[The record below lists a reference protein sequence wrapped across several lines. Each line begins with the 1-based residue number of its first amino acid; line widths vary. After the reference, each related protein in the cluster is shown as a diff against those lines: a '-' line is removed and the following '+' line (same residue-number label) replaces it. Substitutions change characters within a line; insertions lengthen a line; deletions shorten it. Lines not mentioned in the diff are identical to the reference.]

1 MISKCSRRIL
11 AAALAAILSV
21 GGARALDISGA
32 GATFPLPVYA
42 KWAQSYSEE
51 TGNRV
56 NYQSIGS
63 GGGIR
68 QIKART
74 VTFGASDQPLTAK
87 ELEAAGLIQW
97 PQVVGGVTPV
107 VNVEGIKSGEL
118 VLDGQTLARIFL
130 GEIKSWD
137 DPAIRALNPKTQL
150 PATPIVVVHRSDGS
164 GTTFCFTDYLS
175 RVSAEWKE
183 KVGENVTVEWPLGLG
198 ARGNEG
204 VAINVAGAKGAI
216 GYVEYAYAKQGKL
229 AAVSLVNRD
238 GKIVAPGRE
247 SFEAAAANADWESAP
262 GFFRLLTEQ
271 SGARSWPIAAATFIL
286 LPKQPKDAAAALEA
300 LKFFDW
306 AFAKGAAAAEELDFE
321 PMPAS
326 VVTLIRKS
334 WAANVK
340 DANGKPLLN

>member
-1 MISKCSRRIL
+1 MISKASRPIVH
-11 AAALAAILSV
+11 AALAAILSM
-21 GGARALDISGA
+21 GSARALDISGA

-42 KWAQSYSEE
+42 KWAQSYSKE

-87 ELEAAGLIQW
+87 ELDAAGLIQW

-107 VNVEGIKSGEL
+107 VNLDGVGANEL
-118 VLDGQTLARIFL
+118 VLDGPLLARIYL
-130 GEIKSWD
+130 GEIKLWD
-137 DPAIRALNPKTQL
+137 DPAIRARNPKLTL
-150 PATPIVVVHRSDGS
+150 PAKPIVVVHRSDGS
-164 GTTFCFTDYLS
+164 GATFCFTDYLS
-175 RVSAEWKE
+175 RVSADWKE
-183 KVGENVTVEWPLGLG
+183 KVGENVAVEWPLGLG
-198 ARGNEG
+198 AKGNEG
-204 VAINVAGAKGAI
+204 VANNVATTKGAI
-216 GYVEYAYAKQGKL
+216 GYVEFAYARQNRL
-229 AAVSLVNRD
+229 TTVSLVNSD
-238 GKIVAPGRE
+238 GKIVAPGKE
-247 SFEAAAANADWESAP
+247 SFEAAAANADWASAP
-262 GFFRLLTEQ
+262 GFFRLLTGQ
-271 SGARSWPIAAATFIL
+271 PGAASWPIAAATFIL
-286 LPKQPKDAAAALEA
+286 LPKQPQDSAAALEA

-321 PMPAS
+321 PMPPS